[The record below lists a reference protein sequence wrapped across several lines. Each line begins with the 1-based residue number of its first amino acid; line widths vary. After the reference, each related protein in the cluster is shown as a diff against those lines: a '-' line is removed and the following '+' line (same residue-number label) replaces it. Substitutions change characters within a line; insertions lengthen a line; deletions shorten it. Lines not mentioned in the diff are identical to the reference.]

1 MWSFV
6 GPDLRKNAFRKHV
19 IVIEEIAEHA
29 LKWSVNDQIERRN
42 SAKPVSKLPATSGT
56 TETLESNESQQS
68 TSSGAAVN
76 VPDSSSFHTEL
87 LW

>member
-1 MWSFV
+1 MLWAALV

-19 IVIEEIAEHA
+19 NVIEEIAEYV
-29 LKWSVNDQIERRN
+29 LKWSVNDRIERR
-42 SAKPVSKLPATSGT
+42 SSTKPISKLPATSGT
-56 TETLESNESQQS
+56 TKTLESDESQEC

-76 VPDSSSFHTEL
+76 VPDFDTEL